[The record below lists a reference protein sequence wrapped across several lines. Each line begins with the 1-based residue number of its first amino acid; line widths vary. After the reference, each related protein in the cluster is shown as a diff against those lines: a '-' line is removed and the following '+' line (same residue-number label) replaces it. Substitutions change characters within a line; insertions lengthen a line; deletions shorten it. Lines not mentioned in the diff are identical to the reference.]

1 MKPGPVSKAL
11 STGDGPLTIA
21 FISSTPLSLALL
33 LTRSV
38 TTLAGLSNCV
48 STAADT
54 RLIVPPIN
62 PLNLLLVAL
71 MQQRLDICA
80 ISTKTDPEAS
90 SGKPISYG
98 TDLKPITYL
107 LLLLV
112 LLLLLLLL
120 LSSCLP
126 VHCIPLVARPSLEVA
141 RGIANWLLT
150 RLARLLLA
158 RLLVAKLLVAKLLVA
173 SRPICWCL
181 MLPPI
186 LLLLFNWPVGWS
198 RWRLLTEAIW
208 LLVEEERP
216 LVVEL
221 ERPLLVEE
229 TSPLE
234 ATGLG
239 RPIPTVCGCCR

>member
-1 MKPGPVSKAL
+1 MGILEQLEAGLRPGLEIPELARSGMPQLELEEPAFNGLLLAL
-11 STGDGPLTIA
+11 GVFNLLTGGSTGD
-21 FISSTPLSLALL
+21 
-33 LTRSV
+33 
-38 TTLAGLSNCV
+38 
-48 STAADT
+48 
-54 RLIVPPIN
+54 
-62 PLNLLLVAL
+62 
-71 MQQRLDICA
+71 
-80 ISTKTDPEAS
+80 TD
-90 SGKPISYG
+90 
-98 TDLKPITYL
+98 L

-112 LLLLLLLL
+112 LLLLL

-141 RGIANWLLT
+141 RGIANWPLT
-150 RLARLLLA
+150 RLAR
-158 RLLVAKLLVAKLLVA
+158 LLVA

-181 MLPPI
+181 VLLPI

-208 LLVEEERP
+208 LLVEEESP

>member
-1 MKPGPVSKAL
+1 
-11 STGDGPLTIA
+11 
-21 FISSTPLSLALL
+21 
-33 LTRSV
+33 
-38 TTLAGLSNCV
+38 
-48 STAADT
+48 
-54 RLIVPPIN
+54 
-62 PLNLLLVAL
+62 
-71 MQQRLDICA
+71 MQQRLDICG

-112 LLLLLLLL
+112 LLLLLLL
-120 LSSCLP
+120 SSCLP

-141 RGIANWLLT
+141 RGIANCPLT
-150 RLARLLLA
+150 RLAR
-158 RLLVAKLLVAKLLVA
+158 LLVA

-208 LLVEEERP
+208 LLVEEESP